1 VQDRRVRRK
10 ETRTMRQ
17 NIDFSDIP
25 ELTKTQLSVI
35 RRVGRPPLETTPRKL
50 VSIRLDAKI
59 LNGLKKAAAKSGVP
73 YHSLIHDILA
83 KAVKEAS

>member
-1 VQDRRVRRK
+1 
-10 ETRTMRQ
+10 MRQ
-17 NIDFSDIP
+17 NIDFSDIS
-25 ELTKTQLSVI
+25 EMKKAHFSVM
-35 RRVGRPPLETTPRKL
+35 RRVGRPPLGTTPRKL

-73 YHSLIHDILA
+73 YQSLIHDILA